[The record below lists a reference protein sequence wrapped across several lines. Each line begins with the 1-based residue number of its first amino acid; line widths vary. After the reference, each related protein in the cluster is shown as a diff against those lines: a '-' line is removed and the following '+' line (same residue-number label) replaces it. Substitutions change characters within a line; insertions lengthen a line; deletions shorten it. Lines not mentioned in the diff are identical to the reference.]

1 MLYLLGGAPRTGKS
15 IIARKFV
22 AEKQIPFFSIDA
34 LTTILEES
42 LPNLGIKH
50 GQPFI
55 SKAENLW
62 PALKSLLVH
71 LIEEEPDYL
80 IEGDAFLPKHIPEL
94 EKKYK
99 NEVKVCF
106 TGFTKISP
114 QDKLREIR
122 KFSGYK
128 DDWTKGRSD
137 ERMLKAIKSMIE
149 FSQYLKKES
158 KKFNIKYFEISD
170 NFQKNLD
177 IVFEYLS
184 SG

>member
-15 IIARKFV
+15 VIARRLV
-22 AEKQIPFFSIDA
+22 AEKQIPYFCIDA
-34 LTTILEES
+34 LTTVLQES

-50 GQPFI
+50 GQPFV

-62 PALKSLLVH
+62 PILKSLLFH
-71 LIEEEPDYL
+71 LAEEEPDYL
-80 IEGDAFLPKHIPEL
+80 VEGDALLPKRIPEL

-99 NEVKVCF
+99 NEIRVCF

-114 QDKLREIR
+114 QDKLKEIR
-122 KFSGYK
+122 KFNDFK
-128 DDWTKGRSD
+128 DDWTKTRSD

-149 FSQYLKKES
+149 FSQYLEKEC

-170 NFQKNLD
+170 NFQKNLN
-177 IVFEYLS
+177 IVFEYLAS
-184 SG
+184 S